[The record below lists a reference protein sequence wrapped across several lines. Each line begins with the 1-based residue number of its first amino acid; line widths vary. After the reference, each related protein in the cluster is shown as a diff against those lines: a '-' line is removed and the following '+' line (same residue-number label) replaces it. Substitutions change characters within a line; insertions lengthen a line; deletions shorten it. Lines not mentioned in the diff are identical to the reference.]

1 MICGPN
7 KVRRHV
13 AAYAESGRG
22 RGGLMQTGKWLA
34 TLLLATSAL
43 ALGGCGGGFVSI
55 GVGTTFVDD
64 ASPFIF
70 WAGSS
75 NEDRVVDVNNKAFA
89 FYSDNGCLYDFQTD
103 RENRGFC
110 LNSNADTAQ
119 YGSLMV
125 RIANIRAANG
135 TCIAALIDPV
145 TLHFIDIELDAMGR
159 EVVFSSPLLPQFCVT

>member
-1 MICGPN
+1 M
-7 KVRRHV
+7 RWHA
-13 AAYAESGRG
+13 AAYAESRRG

-34 TLLLATSAL
+34 TLLLTAL

-64 ASPFIF
+64 TSPFIF

-119 YGSLMV
+119 YGPLTV

-145 TLHFIDIELDAMGR
+145 TLHFIDIELDATGR
-159 EVVFSSPLLPQFCVT
+159 EVVFISPLLPQFCVT